1 MHSACAA
8 IRDLVHQ
15 KVEEEDWD
23 TLHQCDELRRE
34 LQVTAYSHLAMC
46 KSIWLLVDSK
56 GALRLPRG
64 GE

>member
-8 IRDLVHQ
+8 IRDVVHQ

-34 LQVTAYSHLAMC
+34 LQVTAYSHHVC
-46 KSIWLLVDSK
+46 ESILLLVDTK
-56 GALRLPRG
+56 GALRVPG
-64 GE
+64 GSE